1 MATRTAYITVRL
13 NIDNPNV
20 KEITDEDINHIIN
33 ETDYEFKDV
42 DDFQIDTEICGRN
55 DEGDF

>member
-1 MATRTAYITVRL
+1 MATRTVYITVQL

>member
-1 MATRTAYITVRL
+1 MATRTVYITVRL
-13 NIDNPNV
+13 DIDNPDAD
-20 KEITDEDINHIIN
+20 EITDEDIDYIIS

>member
-13 NIDNPNV
+13 DIDNPNV
-20 KEITDEDINHIIN
+20 DEITDDDIDNIIS
-33 ETDYEFKDV
+33 ETYYDFKNV
-42 DDFQIDTEICGRN
+42 GDFQIDTEICGRN

>member
-1 MATRTAYITVRL
+1 MATRTVYITVRL
-13 NIDNPNV
+13 DIDNPDAD
-20 KEITDEDINHIIN
+20 EITDEDIDYIIS

-42 DDFQIDTEICGRN
+42 GDFQIDTEICGRN

>member
-1 MATRTAYITVRL
+1 MATRTVYITVRL

>member
-1 MATRTAYITVRL
+1 MATRTVYVTVRL
-13 NIDNPNV
+13 DIDNPNV
-20 KEITDEDINHIIN
+20 DEITDEDIDYIIC